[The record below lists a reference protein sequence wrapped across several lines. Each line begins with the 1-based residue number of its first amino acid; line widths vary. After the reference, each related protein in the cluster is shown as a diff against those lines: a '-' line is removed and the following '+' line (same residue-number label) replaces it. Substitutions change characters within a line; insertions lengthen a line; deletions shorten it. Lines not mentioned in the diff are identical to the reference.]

1 MGSNGWGT
9 HELWLVL
16 LFKANEHFYFNA
28 LAYFKDFFASIYICA
43 VLLSKVVYFGAFFY
57 IFHVG
62 GSGFWRAGL
71 YCDWCC
77 PNEASQGLAGLG
89 CIFTMEE
96 EKKVKARA
104 AVTKFRDKKK
114 REEEENMARRERLK
128 KENEDILRRTAVHQQ
143 VNTSSTSNIVW
154 GLRQKLWQWP
164 KNCNKVLKC
173 LQNLSELGCFGW

>member
-1 MGSNGWGT
+1 MGGAHMNCGWCCYLKQMSIFISMHLHILRIFLQAFTFVQCSWAKLCILGRFST
-9 HELWLVL
+9 
-16 LFKANEHFYFNA
+16 YFMLRWN
-28 LAYFKDFFASIYICA
+28 
-43 VLLSKVVYFGAFFY
+43 
-57 IFHVG
+57 
-62 GSGFWRAGL
+62 GFWRAGL
-71 YCDWCC
+71 YCDWCF
-77 PNEASQGLAGLG
+77 PNEASQGLAGLNS
-89 CIFTMEE
+89 IYNMEE

-128 KENEDILRRTAVHQQ
+128 KENEDILRRTAVHEQ

>member
-62 GSGFWRAGL
+62 
-71 YCDWCC
+71 
-77 PNEASQGLAGLG
+77 
-89 CIFTMEE
+89 
-96 EKKVKARA
+96 VKWIL
-104 AVTKFRDKKK
+104 
-114 REEEENMARRERLK
+114 ARRA
-128 KENEDILRRTAVHQQ
+128 IL
-143 VNTSSTSNIVW
+143 
-154 GLRQKLWQWP
+154 
-164 KNCNKVLKC
+164 
-173 LQNLSELGCFGW
+173 